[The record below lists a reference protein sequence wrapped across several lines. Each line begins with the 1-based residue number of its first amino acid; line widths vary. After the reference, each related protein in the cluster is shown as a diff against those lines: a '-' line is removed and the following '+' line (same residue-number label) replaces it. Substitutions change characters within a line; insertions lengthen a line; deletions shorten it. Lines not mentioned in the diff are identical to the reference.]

1 MSHNFPQK
9 MQVVKGVLRT
19 TDGAEVCLWGSNFQ
33 PNLFWEY
40 KFRMEHL
47 GFSKSLDTMKQLC
60 DDGLKDMKQMR
71 CTVIRCHLTPSDFTD
86 AAGNLVENMWLDMLG
101 YMIAKA
107 REYRI
112 YVYITFINQMDFTLI
127 EESFVA
133 NATREEWI
141 FDPHVVEATHNYV
154 RQLMNYKN
162 PYSGLYL
169 KDDMTIAVWGL
180 INEPE
185 YLTYAQMM
193 SDNRKKAAFKDWLE
207 LSDHPWNDVYYGKY
221 REEIV
226 RTYIDELHDLLRDVG
241 AEQPVVWNCNW
252 PRMIDG
258 RSDVF
263 RAVATSKADAVSFC
277 LYPGQDDVGDPFVD
291 NPVDTSSKNYL
302 PYLKHCYEDYLHLG
316 WLRSEQFA
324 SKAKLVYE
332 FETMYNATSS
342 YLHPAIAKLFRS
354 LGVQMATMWT
364 HTFNH
369 YAPYQG
375 GSHVLNLRTTPKKA
389 ASYIIAGEVFRSLP
403 RNFEFEL
410 SDQTEDVFGDFALSF
425 DKDLSV
431 SRANNTFMH
440 SGDIAC
446 CPLELT
452 GTPKQIVG
460 YGNSPYVEYEG
471 TGLYFINV
479 LDESVEVELLP
490 HSKRLRNIWEW
501 HIDAQPYVELDS
513 STALPFELKLPGF
526 RSISFKKKPGRYDFP
541 LIKETISADNA
552 PTSLK

>member
-410 SDQTEDVFGDFALSF
+410 SGQTEDVFGDFALSF

-490 HSKRLRNIWEW
+490 
-501 HIDAQPYVELDS
+501 
-513 STALPFELKLPGF
+513 
-526 RSISFKKKPGRYDFP
+526 
-541 LIKETISADNA
+541 
-552 PTSLK
+552 